1 LDEPA
6 ASDRGVGGRIG
17 VGQPDRQREGYAVSF
32 IQIVEY
38 ETDRA
43 DEIAAAMSE
52 QSMPS
57 PEEVPGFRRMAFAQD
72 RDNPKRY
79 FVIVEFDSYEQAMAN
94 SDKPETDAMA
104 KQLGAMVTKGPTYY
118 NLDVQQTQ
126 P

>member
-1 LDEPA
+1 LGNPTV
-6 ASDRGVGGRIG
+6 S
-17 VGQPDRQREGYAVSF
+17 REGHAMSF

-43 DEIAAAMSE
+43 DEIAAAMNE
-52 QSMPS
+52 QQMP
-57 PEEVPGFRRMAFAQD
+57 PAEEVPGFRRMAVAQD

-79 FVIVEFDSYEQAMAN
+79 LVIVEFDSYEQAMAN

-104 KQLGAMVTKGPTYY
+104 KRLSAMVTKGPTYS
-118 NLDVQQTQ
+118 NLDVLQAQ